1 DMMRRVGDS
10 IATLDREL
18 RQERR
23 GRVAAIG
30 ILGSDF
36 HDKMMVLQALRP
48 QFSDAVFFTTDI
60 DARLLQPRW
69 YSLARNLVVA
79 SSYGLAL
86 APELQ
91 CQTPPFRDS
100 YATAT
105 FAAVLAG
112 LQSVDPRVV
121 LAGDEKRPGA
131 CVPLTVA
138 HLQQFRPLLF
148 EIGRN
153 GAVELAPVEDRLGT
167 HPRPIDPRAT
177 ARRVALFGFPF
188 LLVLF
193 WSLSTPLAT
202 LLALSPEPG
211 DAFGSIRVW
220 RWRRVVT
227 GAAMAI
233 VFACWR
239 IALLDARG
247 GGEPLYWMQGVS
259 AWPSELLWMVATL
272 LSVFLLAR
280 AVISLREDARKVADY
295 FVEPDAMGANA
306 GAATTTS
313 SARTRLSWLS
323 RLAAGWRDL
332 GLPQWACKS
341 AKADDVWKSYCKA
354 GRLRWRLARVAIAVA
369 GVAAVMGFLA
379 YAFGFTSLPA
389 RSDTARTFH
398 WVWSVLASFSLMTL
412 ALFVFDATRLCVCF
426 VDGLT
431 RDDGAVFP
439 DTKRTA
445 KEAADLGLSV
455 SQASDLLTLRLLA
468 ARTDAVGRL
477 LLYPFAM
484 TAIFVVGRN
493 GMFDAWSWPR
503 AVSGLVVLMLVV
515 LLGSGMHLQRS
526 ARRARGRVLRRIEE
540 RRLRLLGIQPPAEG
554 WATEPQLAA
563 MRDQVRTLDRGAFA
577 SWQAN
582 PVLGALLLP
591 FGGAGAAWIID
602 VLSQLGS

>member
-1 DMMRRVGDS
+1 MIRRVGDS

-18 RQERR
+18 RLQRQ

-36 HDKMMVLQALRP
+36 HDKVMVLQALRP
-48 QFSDAVFFTTDI
+48 QFSDAIFFTTDV
-60 DARLLQPRW
+60 DARLLHPRW

-79 SSYGLAL
+79 SSYGLEL

-112 LQSVDPRVV
+112 LQRVDPRVM

-131 CVPLTVA
+131 CVPLTLA

-167 HPRPIDPRAT
+167 HPRPIDPRPT
-177 ARRVALFGFPF
+177 ARRVALFGFPL

-202 LLALSPEPG
+202 LLARSSEPG
-211 DAFGSIRVW
+211 DVRVLRW
-220 RWRRVVT
+220 RWGVT
-227 GAAMAI
+227 GTALAI
-233 VFACWR
+233 AFASWR

-247 GGEPLYWMQGVS
+247 GGEPLYWMKGVS
-259 AWPSELLWMVATL
+259 AWPSELVWMVATL
-272 LSVFLLAR
+272 LSVLLLAR
-280 AVISLREDARKVADY
+280 AVTSLRDDARKVADY
-295 FVEPDAMGANA
+295 FVDDGVAACGVA
-306 GAATTTS
+306 GATS
-313 SARTRLSWLS
+313 SGTRPWLSW
-323 RLAAGWRDL
+323 LAAGWRNL
-332 GLPQWACKS
+332 GLRQWACKS
-341 AKADDVWKSYCKA
+341 TRAVDVWESYCEA
-354 GRLRWRLARVAIAVA
+354 GQLRWRFARVAVSVA

-379 YAFGFTSLPA
+379 YAFGVPTLPM
-389 RSDTARTFH
+389 RSDAARTFH
-398 WVWSVLASFSLMTL
+398 WVWSALASLSLMTL

-426 VDGLT
+426 VDALT
-431 RDDGAVFP
+431 RSEGAVFP

-445 KEAADLGLSV
+445 KEADDLGLSV
-455 SQASDLLTLRLLA
+455 PQASDLLTLRLLA
-468 ARTDAVGRL
+468 VRTEAVGRL

-484 TAIFVVGRN
+484 TAIFVVARN
-493 GMFDAWSWPR
+493 GMFDAWSWPW
-503 AVSGLVVLMLVV
+503 AVSGLVVLMLLV
-515 LLGSGMHLQRS
+515 LLVSGMHLQRS
-526 ARRARGRVLRRIEE
+526 ARRARWRVLRRLEE
-540 RRLRLLGIQPPAEG
+540 RRLRLLGIHPPAAG
-554 WATEPQLAA
+554 WATEPQLEA
-563 MRDQVRTLDRGAFA
+563 MREQVRTLDRGAFA
-577 SWQAN
+577 SWSAN

-591 FGGAGAAWIID
+591 FGGAGAAWVVD
-602 VLSQLGS
+602 VLLQLAS